1 VTVTTL
7 LAGEVACLTAAL
19 LWAVSL
25 AIFRSSIATH
35 GARAINLAKCAL
47 AAVLQ
52 GATVLALGQTGSLWT
67 APARDLALLAASGL
81 IGLALGD
88 TALFAAVTRI
98 GLHRTLLLQTLS
110 PVFAAVIAALWQAE
124 RPSTLQAVGAAIVLV
139 GVGVVVAPSRAKLR
153 GSDGLSPASG
163 KAGGPISWAGA
174 GVLLAILA
182 ALGQGGGLVLAKV
195 GMAGTP
201 VVAASFLR
209 LAAAAIGLAVVAAAG
224 GQFHRLVLVARSRS
238 DLVRVVP
245 ATFFGTYLALF
256 LMMAGVALAPASVA
270 AVLLSTGPLF
280 SLFIDRVVDKRPVTA
295 RGLVGT
301 LLAIAGVAVLVN
313 G

>member
-1 VTVTTL
+1 V
-7 LAGEVACLTAAL
+7 GEAACLTAAL

-25 AIFRSSIATH
+25 AAFRAPIATH
-35 GARAINLAKCAL
+35 GARTINLAKCLL

-52 GATVLALGQTGSLWT
+52 GMTVLALGQGESLWT
-67 APARDLALLAASGL
+67 APARDLVLLAASGL
-81 IGLALGD
+81 IGLTLGD

-110 PVFAAVIAALWQAE
+110 PVFAAVIAALWQGE
-124 RPSTLQAVGAAIVLV
+124 RPTTLQAVGATIVLV
-139 GVGVVVAPSRAKLR
+139 GVGVVVAPSRARRLVKE
-153 GSDGLSPASG
+153 GSSDEPREAVGSG
-163 KAGGPISWAGA
+163 SWVAA
-174 GVLLAILA
+174 GVLLGILA
-182 ALGQGGGLVLAKV
+182 AFGQGSGLVLAKV
-195 GMAGTP
+195 GMAEVP
-201 VVAASFLR
+201 VIAASFLR
-209 LAAAAIGLAVVAAAG
+209 LAAAAIGLAALAAAG
-224 GQFHRLVLVARSRS
+224 GRFRGLGRVARSRP

-256 LMMAGVALAPASVA
+256 AMMAGVALAPASVA
-270 AVLLSTGPLF
+270 AVLLSTSPLF
-280 SLFIDRVVDKRPVTA
+280 SLLIERVVDGRPVTA